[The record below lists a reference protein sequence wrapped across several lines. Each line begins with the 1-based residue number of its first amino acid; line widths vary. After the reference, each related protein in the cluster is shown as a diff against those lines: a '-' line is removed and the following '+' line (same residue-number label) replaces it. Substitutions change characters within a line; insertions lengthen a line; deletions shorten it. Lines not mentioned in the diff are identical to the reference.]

1 MKYNLVPYQITE
13 IIKKNPQMINNMTD
27 YTISL
32 FIQQK
37 LKVQKQWKTKYT
49 LWLNIL

>member
-37 LKVQKQWKTKYT
+37 LKQSPEAVK
-49 LWLNIL
+49 N